1 MNYKKTRTALAIVI
15 GLSVAGWVLFG
26 LFFLPEDFVG
36 PEPPIAPSAEPFGF
50 CPFFLLIAA
59 LLVPIVSA
67 VGWVTTTMFASL
79 LSIREDKRGQKE
91 HGWEKE
97 ANHETGH

>member
-1 MNYKKTRTALAIVI
+1 MNYKKTKTALAIVI
-15 GLSVAGWVLFG
+15 GLSAVGWVLFG
-26 LFFLPEDFVG
+26 LFFLPEDFVD

-59 LLVPIVSA
+59 LLVPIVSG
-67 VGWVTTTMFASL
+67 VGWVMTTM
-79 LSIREDKRGQKE
+79 LSIREDKRGQQE
-91 HGWEKE
+91 QDWEKK

>member
-1 MNYKKTRTALAIVI
+1 MNYKKARTALAIAI
-15 GLSVAGWVLFG
+15 GLSAVGWVLFG
-26 LFFLPEDFVG
+26 LFFLQEDFVG
-36 PEPPIAPSAEPFGF
+36 PEPPIVPANEPFGF

-91 HGWEKE
+91 YGWEKE